1 MFREMRRFKQQLS
14 EEECL
19 EVLRTEKRGA
29 FAVIG
34 EEGYPYAT
42 PLNFYYNDE
51 DGKLYFHGALQG
63 HRLDSIRENNK
74 VCFTTWDQGYI
85 EEGDWAY
92 YVKSVIVRGT
102 AGDEILPHPESRGRD
117 HGQRCQQGPDGGC
130 HRRPHERQAGP
141 RGVNPDT
148 SSQESQKAART
159 RPVQAA
165 YYHA

>member
-102 AGDEILPHPESRGRD
+102 AELVDDPER
-117 HGQRCQQGPDGGC
+117 
-130 HRRPHERQAGP
+130 
-141 RGVNPDT
+141 
-148 SSQESQKAART
+148 KAALLFMLVMKYYPT
-159 RPVQAA
+159 RNLVEETMASAASRVQMVAVTVD
-165 YYHA
+165 HMSGKLVHEE